1 MKRGLLLAAGL
12 VALAA
17 AWLSPL
23 PQLAAASFAAHMS
36 MHVTV
41 VAAAAPLI
49 AGALA
54 GSRWDPSV
62 RWPALFAP
70 LLASLIELLVV
81 WGWHAPA
88 LHALA
93 RHSSSALAI
102 EQASF
107 LAAGLLL
114 WIGALGGTASQRL
127 ARAAAGVVALLL
139 TSMHMTLLGAL
150 LALAPRALYVHAEV
164 TSALPDQQLGG
175 VIMLAAGGVA
185 YLIGGL
191 GVAARLLRGDGP
203 PVREA
208 PA

>member
-1 MKRGLLLAAGL
+1 MKRGLLLVAGL

-17 AWLSPL
+17 AWLGPL

-41 VAAAAPLI
+41 VAVAAPLI
-49 AGALA
+49 AAGLA
-54 GSRWDPSV
+54 GSRWDPSI
-62 RWPALFAP
+62 RWPAVFAP

-93 RHSSSALAI
+93 RHSSSALVI

-114 WIGALGGTASQRL
+114 WIGALGGTASQRPQ
-127 ARAAAGVVALLL
+127 RAAAGVVGLLL

-150 LALAPRALYVHAEV
+150 LALAPRALYAHAGA
-164 TSALPDQQLGG
+164 TSPLPDQQLGG
-175 VIMLAAGGVA
+175 TIMLAAGGIA

-191 GVAARLLRGDGP
+191 GIAAQLLREDRRP
-203 PVREA
+203 TPEA
-208 PA
+208 TA